1 MNNRIDPPES
11 ANSLT
16 SEGLKDEEGIR
27 SILNQIEQLENNYKS
42 NEKSMKTAFFCL
54 NQKTKEDFVWI
65 LENKPKGVLVLEIP
79 TEKEGKTF
87 RIRIHKFSED
97 KHEYLLYFLDW
108 NDSFYYN
115 NVNFCFKF
123 FSSALGKKK
132 EKKFRGGKR

>member
-42 NEKSMKTAFFCL
+42 NEKSMKPAFFCL

-79 TEKEGKTF
+79 TT
-87 RIRIHKFSED
+87 I
-97 KHEYLLYFLDW
+97 
-108 NDSFYYN
+108 
-115 NVNFCFKF
+115 
-123 FSSALGKKK
+123 
-132 EKKFRGGKR
+132 